1 MAMETRVLPA
11 DDPQALEEAV
21 QLLLAGQVIAHPTD
35 TVYGVAADSG
45 NADAIRRL
53 YEVKERPLD
62 KAIPVLLGD
71 IADML
76 KVADYVSP
84 AAWKLAE
91 AFWPGGLTLV
101 VPVRPCMP
109 AILTAGQRT
118 IAVRLPDHETPR
130 ELARR
135 LGRPIAATSANLSG
149 QPSPA
154 TAEEVLAQLQGRV
167 SLVLDGG
174 PAREGI
180 ASTIVDVSTP
190 TPRILREGPI
200 SAAEIAEVLGIE
212 IA

>member
-1 MAMETRVLPA
+1 METRVLSV
-11 DDPQALEEAV
+11 DDPTALDEAV
-21 QLLLAGQVIAHPTD
+21 RLLQAGQVVAHPTD

-45 NADAIRRL
+45 NAAAIRRL
-53 YEVKERPLD
+53 YEAKQRPLD

-71 IADML
+71 LADML
-76 KVADYVSP
+76 KVADYVPP

-91 AFWPGGLTLV
+91 AFWPGGLTIVL
-101 VPVRPCMP
+101 PVRPCMP

-118 IAVRLPDHETPR
+118 IAVRLPDHDVPR

-135 LGRPIAATSANLSG
+135 LGRPIAATSANISG
-149 QPSPA
+149 QPSPT
-154 TAEEVLAQLQGRV
+154 TAEEVLAQLRGRIP
-167 SLVLDGG
+167 LILDGG
-174 PAREGI
+174 PAREGV

-200 SAAEIAEVLGIE
+200 SAEEIARVLGEE